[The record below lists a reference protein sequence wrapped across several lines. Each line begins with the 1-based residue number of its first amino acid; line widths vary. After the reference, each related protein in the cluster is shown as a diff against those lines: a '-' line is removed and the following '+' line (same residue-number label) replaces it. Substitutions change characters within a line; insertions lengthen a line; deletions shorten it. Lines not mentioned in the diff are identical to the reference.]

1 MGGDDKYPVT
11 SMLFH
16 HQYDGSPDGEAGGTK
31 YTSRETEVALSDEAH
46 THHLTT
52 YDLLYSLESFPKGIS
67 KLGTPVL
74 NSSRIFQIAL
84 DSFDDKFDRDDFS
97 VSTVVTSKSM
107 MLRAAAIASNVS
119 KDVNFFNL
127 SCEDLEGMTK
137 AMRGVD
143 LVCHAAAYAH
153 EGLSS
158 FSPTLI

>member
-1 MGGDDKYPVT
+1 
-11 SMLFH
+11 MLFH

-107 MLRAAAIASNVS
+107 MLRAAALKITFLQCSTPQDRIFQHCKMSEV
-119 KDVNFFNL
+119 
-127 SCEDLEGMTK
+127 
-137 AMRGVD
+137 VD
-143 LVCHAAAYAH
+143 T
-153 EGLSS
+153 
-158 FSPTLI
+158 SP